1 MSMHVIKRDGRME
14 SVHFDKITSRIDKLA
29 FGLDTKHVE
38 PPLVAQKVIQG
49 VYPGVTTHEL
59 DELAAQTAAS
69 FATQHPDYSILAARI
84 SVSNLQKSTCEV
96 FSELTKQLYNYIH
109 PTTGKQGPLVSKEY
123 YDTVMKHKD
132 VLDNA
137 INHANDFEY
146 DYFGFKTLEKSYLLK
161 LDGKIAERPQCMLMR
176 VAVGIHGEDIERVLE
191 TYRGLSERYFTH
203 ATPTLFNAGTNNPQM
218 SSCFLLTMKA
228 DSIDGIYDTL
238 KDCAVISK
246 YAGGIGLATHN
257 IRASKSYIRG
267 TNGTSN
273 GIVPMLRVF
282 NNTARYVDQGGGKRK
297 GSIAIYLEPWHAD
310 VFAFLDLRKNHG
322 NEADRAR
329 DLFYALWIPDL
340 FMERVKTNGT
350 WTLMCPDECPGL
362 PDCHGQE
369 FKDLY
374 EKYERE
380 GKGRETI
387 QAQQLWFAIL
397 DSQVETGTP
406 YMLYKDSCNSKS
418 NQQNLGTIR
427 SSNLCTEIVQYTSP
441 EETAVCNLASISLS
455 KLVRPINGNSNSNS
469 NGPLVFDFD
478 KLREVAEILTRNLN
492 RVIDRNFYPIPEAKY
507 SNSKHRPI
515 GLGVQGLADTFAMLK
530 LPFDSPEAARLNR
543 DIFETIYFGAC
554 TASCKLAKAEGHYE
568 SYPGSPVSQ
577 GKLQFDLWGVT
588 PSDRWD
594 WPTLKKDIAQHGIRN
609 SLLVAPMPTA
619 STAQILGNNE
629 STEPFT
635 SNIYNRRV
643 LAGEFTIV
651 NKHLLRD
658 LTSLGIWN
666 ESLRNRLIADR
677 GSVQKIEEIPKQLR
691 DVYKTVWE
699 IPQRIILDLAADRS
713 PFICQSQS
721 LNVHIADPSSK
732 KLTSMH
738 FYAWKKGLKTGMY
751 YLRSRPK
758 ADAIQ
763 FTVDQEKLAADTKKK
778 ATVSGGKENK
788 KVPNIPPM
796 ETLKGKKPIIEAA
809 KPLVDSATLGL
820 PEEEEPCLN
829 CGA

>member
-1 MSMHVIKRDGRME
+1 MHVIKRDGRME

-84 SVSNLQKSTCEV
+84 SVSNLQKSTCGV
-96 FSELTKQLYNYIH
+96 FSGLTEQLYNYIH

-123 YDTVMKHKD
+123 YETVMKHKD
-132 VLDNA
+132 ILDNA
-137 INHANDFEY
+137 INHDNDFEY

-161 LDGKIAERPQCMLMR
+161 LNGKIAERPQCMLMR
-176 VAVGIHGEDIERVLE
+176 VAVGIHGDDIEQVLE
-191 TYRGLSERYFTH
+191 TYEGLSERYFTH

-218 SSCFLLTMKA
+218 SSCFLLTMKE

-340 FMERVKTNGT
+340 FMERVKSNGT

-362 PDCHGQE
+362 PDCHGRE
-369 FKDLY
+369 FKELY
-374 EKYERE
+374 EKYEKE

-406 YMLYKDSCNSKS
+406 YMLYKDHCNSKS

-441 EETAVCNLASISLS
+441 KETAVCNLASISLS
-455 KLVRPINGNSNSNS
+455 KLVRRVPNNGA
-469 NGPLVFDFD
+469 LVFDFE
-478 KLREVAEILTRNLN
+478 KLRRVAMTLTRNLN
-492 RVIDRNFYPIPEAKY
+492 RVIDRNFYPIPQARY
-507 SNSKHRPI
+507 SNMKHRPI

-530 LPFDSPEAARLNR
+530 LPFDSPEAAKLNR

-554 TASCKLAKAEGHYE
+554 TASCKLAEEEGHYE

-577 GKLQFDLWGVT
+577 GKLQYDLWGVT
-588 PSDRWD
+588 PTDRWD
-594 WPTLKKDIAQHGIRN
+594 WPALKRDIAEHGLRN

-658 LTSLGIWN
+658 LTKLGIWN
-666 ESLRNRLIADR
+666 ESIRNRLIADR

-778 ATVSGGKENK
+778 ATVSGKENK
-788 KVPNIPPM
+788 KLPNIPPM
-796 ETLKGKKPIIEAA
+796 ETLKTKKPVFEA
-809 KPLVDSATLGL
+809 KPLVDNATLGL
-820 PEEEEPCLN
+820 PEEEEVCLN

>member
-1 MSMHVIKRDGRME
+1 
-14 SVHFDKITSRIDKLA
+14 
-29 FGLDTKHVE
+29 
-38 PPLVAQKVIQG
+38 
-49 VYPGVTTHEL
+49 
-59 DELAAQTAAS
+59 
-69 FATQHPDYSILAARI
+69 
-84 SVSNLQKSTCEV
+84 
-96 FSELTKQLYNYIH
+96 
-109 PTTGKQGPLVSKEY
+109 
-123 YDTVMKHKD
+123 MKHKD
-132 VLDNA
+132 ILNKT
-137 INHANDFEY
+137 INHARDFDY
-146 DYFGFKTLEKSYLLK
+146 DYFGYKTLEKSYLLK
-161 LDGKIAERPQCMLMR
+161 MDGVIAERPQCMLMR
-176 VAVGIHGEDIERVLE
+176 VAVGIHGDDIDSVIE
-191 TYRGLSERYFTH
+191 TYEGLSQRYFTH
-203 ATPTLFNAGTNNPQM
+203 ATPTLFNAGTRTPQM
-218 SSCFLLTMKA
+218 SSCFLLTMKD
-228 DSIDGIYDTL
+228 DSIDGIYETL
-238 KDCAVISK
+238 KNCAIISK
-246 YAGGIGLATHN
+246 YAGGIGLASHN

-310 VFAFLDLRKNHG
+310 IFAFLDLRKNHG

-340 FMERVKTNGT
+340 FMERVKANGK

-362 PDCHGQE
+362 ADCHGQE
-369 FKDLY
+369 FKELY

-387 QAQQLWFAIL
+387 QAQQLWFAVL
-397 DSQVETGTP
+397 DAQVETGTP
-406 YMLYKDSCNSKS
+406 YMVYKDHCNSKS
-418 NQQNLGTIR
+418 NQKNLGTIKC
-427 SSNLCTEIVQYTSP
+427 SNLCTEIVQYTSP
-441 EETAVCNLASISLS
+441 DETAVCNLASISLS
-455 KLVRPINGNSNSNS
+455 MMVRRLTTA
-469 NGPLVFDFD
+469 GPLEFDFE
-478 KLREVAEILTRNLN
+478 KLRQVAMTLTRNLN
-492 RVIDRNFYPIPEAKY
+492 RVIDRNFYPIEEARN
-507 SNSKHRPI
+507 SNMKHRPI
-515 GLGVQGLADTFAMLK
+515 GLGVQGLADAFAMLK
-530 LPFDSPEAARLNR
+530 IPFDSPEAAQLNR

-554 TASCKLAKAEGHYE
+554 TASCALAKEEGHYE
-568 SYPGSPVSQ
+568 SYPGSPASQ
-577 GKLQFDLWGVT
+577 GQLQFDLWGVT
-588 PSDRWD
+588 PSSRFNWSS
-594 WPTLKKDIAQHGIRN
+594 LKAEIATHGLRN

-635 SNIYNRRV
+635 ANIYNRRV

-666 ESLRNRLIADR
+666 ESIRNKIIANR
-677 GSVQKIEEIPKQLR
+677 GSVQKIEEIPQRLR

-699 IPQRIILDLAADRS
+699 VPQRVILDLAADRS
-713 PFICQSQS
+713 PYICQSQS

-763 FTVDQEKLAADTKKK
+763 FTVDQEKLASETKKK
-778 ATVSGGKENK
+778 ATVSVGKENK
-788 KVPNIPPM
+788 KSSNIPAM
-796 ETLKGKKPIIEAA
+796 ETLKTKKAILEA
-809 KPLVDSATLGL
+809 KPLVDSATLGQAEA
-820 PEEEEPCLN
+820 EEVCLN